1 MSAQPLQPGGR
12 WRSVPAGGGETKTW
26 GLLGFIARH
35 LISDRRTHAGQ
46 KTVLNSVL
54 RRCVFHLAVL
64 FWGYTSPAIQTGT
77 QPA

>member
-1 MSAQPLQPGGR
+1 MSAQPLLPGGR

-26 GLLGFIARH
+26 GLLGFIARR
-35 LISDRRTHAGQ
+35 LIADRRTHAGQ

-54 RRCVFHLAVL
+54 RRRLSHFVVL
-64 FWGYTSPAIQTGT
+64 FWGDSIPAVQTGS

>member
-26 GLLGFIARH
+26 ALLGFIARD

-46 KTVLNSVL
+46 KTVLNPVL
-54 RRCVFHLAVL
+54 RRRVSHSVVL
-64 FWGYTSPAIQTGT
+64 FWGDTSPAIQTGT